1 MPRRK
6 QQPEGLS
13 GLAATGD
20 RRASLEALRDLLARQ
35 LETAERDVP
44 ALARQLR
51 EVMAELDALPN
62 PKEKSP
68 VDELTRK
75 RAARRSKAAS

>member
-6 QQPEGLS
+6 QPEGLS

-35 LETAERDVP
+35 L
-44 ALARQLR
+44 R

-62 PKEKSP
+62 PNEKSP

-75 RAARRSKAAS
+75 RDARRSKAAG

>member
-1 MPRRK
+1 MPRRT
-6 QQPEGLS
+6 QPEGLS

-20 RRASLEALRDLLARQ
+20 RRSSLEALRDFLARQ

-62 PKEKSP
+62 PMEKSP
-68 VDELTRK
+68 VDELTKK
-75 RAARRSKAAS
+75 RAARRSKAAG